1 LLTKDQKRQIVS
13 DLSEGFKKSSVV
25 VLVDY
30 RGLSVEKISELRRKL
45 YESGG
50 RLQVCKNSLIK
61 VALEEAGQ
69 GNEDFNKYFVG
80 PNAAL
85 YVDETGD
92 PAATLKTLVKYS
104 KDNGLPAIKSGL
116 FEGEVYDEEGVKELS
131 KLPSR
136 KELLGML
143 ANVMQAPITGLAASL
158 NNIIL
163 KLPYAISAVKEKKEG

>member
-1 LLTKDQKRQIVS
+1 LLTKEQKRQIVEG
-13 DLSEGFKKSSVV
+13 LCEGFKKSPVL

-30 RGLSVEKISELRRKL
+30 RGLNVEKISELRRKL

-50 RLQVCKNSLIK
+50 RLQVAKNTLIK
-61 VALEEAGQ
+61 VALKEAGKE
-69 GNEDFNKYFVG
+69 NPDFDQYFEG

-92 PAATLKTLVKYS
+92 PMATLKTLVKFA
-104 KDNGLPAIKSGL
+104 KDNGLPTVKSGL
-116 FEGEVYDEEGVKELS
+116 FEGEVYDAAGVEQLS

-143 ANVMQAPITGLAASL
+143 ANVMQAPITGLAVSL

-163 KLPYAISAVKEKKEG
+163 KLPYAINAVKEKKEG

>member
-1 LLTKDQKRQIVS
+1 M
-13 DLSEGFKKSSVV
+13 
-25 VLVDY
+25 
-30 RGLSVEKISELRRKL
+30 
-45 YESGG
+45 
-50 RLQVCKNSLIK
+50 
-61 VALEEAGQ
+61 
-69 GNEDFNKYFVG
+69 GNEDLNKYFVG

-85 YVDETGD
+85 YVDEAGD
-92 PAATLKTLVKYS
+92 PMATLKTLVKYS

-116 FEGEVYDEEGVKELS
+116 FEGEVYDEDGVKELS

-136 KELLGML
+136 QELLGML